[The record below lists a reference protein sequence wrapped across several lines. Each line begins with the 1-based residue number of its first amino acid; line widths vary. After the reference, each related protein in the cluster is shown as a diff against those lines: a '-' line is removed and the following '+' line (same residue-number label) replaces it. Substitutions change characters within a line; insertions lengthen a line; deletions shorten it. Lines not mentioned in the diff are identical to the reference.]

1 MNLFKRTTAAGL
13 AALALAVVPAAPAA
27 ANPAPATAACTWRAE
42 PVRVPPFAEPRSYY
56 VDATDGEGN
65 FSGRTFVGQSAY
77 GVVLWEHG
85 EPRELD
91 LPAGFDSA
99 VPAGQTRSGT
109 VLVNAASFST
119 TPATHQI
126 FLYRDG
132 TYEPLRLP
140 AGYRDVRADA
150 INDRGDVV
158 ATASVPGGTGSVVLL
173 WSVLAAGPRVIAPP
187 ELPYASAVDIDEDG
201 TILLGDG
208 YSAYLWRSG
217 TLTPQPPSPG
227 TPVLTREISNGN
239 AVGTV
244 LDAAGPKAV
253 VWSQD
258 TPHLLDGGGAAES
271 VNRHG
276 TIAGR
281 VGAWDGPP
289 AVWQG
294 TSLVTKLPLPEGA
307 TSASADLISDDGT
320 VFGRGDGDTG
330 PVLWRCGS

>member
-1 MNLFKRTTAAGL
+1 MNLVKRITAAGL
-13 AALALAVVPAAPAA
+13 AVLALAVVTAAPAGA
-27 ANPAPATAACTWRAE
+27 DPAPAACTWRAE
-42 PVRVPPFAEPRSYY
+42 PVPVPPFAEPSSYY

-65 FSGRTFVGQSAY
+65 FAGRTFVSQSAF

-85 EPRELD
+85 EPRQLD
-91 LPAGFDSA
+91 LPTGFDSA

-109 VLVNAASFST
+109 VLVNATSFDT

-126 FLYRDG
+126 FLYRNG

-140 AGYRDVRADA
+140 AGYRDARADA

-158 ATASVPGGTGSVVLL
+158 ATASVPGGTGSVVIL

-201 TILLGDG
+201 TVLLSGG

-227 TPVLTREISNGN
+227 TPVLAREISGGT
-239 AVGTV
+239 AVGAV

-253 VWSQD
+253 LWSQD
-258 TPHLLDGGGAAES
+258 TPHLLEGGGTAES
-271 VNRHG
+271 VNRQG

-307 TSASADLISDDGT
+307 TSASADLIGDDGT

>member
-1 MNLFKRTTAAGL
+1 MNLVKRITAAGL
-13 AALALAVVPAAPAA
+13 AVLALAVVTAAPAGA
-27 ANPAPATAACTWRAE
+27 DPAPAACTWRAE
-42 PVRVPPFAEPRSYY
+42 PVPVPPFAEPSSYY

-65 FSGRTFVGQSAY
+65 FAGRTYVDQSAF

-85 EPRELD
+85 EPRQLD

-109 VLVNAASFST
+109 VLVNAWSFRT
-119 TPATHQI
+119 TPATSQI
-126 FLYRDG
+126 FLYRNG

-140 AGYRDVRADA
+140 AGYRDVTANA

-158 ATASVPGGTGSVVLL
+158 ATASFPGGSVVIL

-201 TILLGDG
+201 TVLLSGG

-227 TPVLTREISNGN
+227 TPVLAREISGGT
-239 AVGTV
+239 AVGAV
-244 LDAAGPKAV
+244 LDVAGPKAV
-253 VWSQD
+253 LWSQD
-258 TPHLLDGGGAAES
+258 TPHLLEGGGAAES

-294 TSLVTKLPLPEGA
+294 TGLVTKLPLPEGA
-307 TSASADLISDDGT
+307 SSASADLIGDDGT

>member
-13 AALALAVVPAAPAA
+13 AGLALAVVPAVPAA
-27 ANPAPATAACTWRAE
+27 ADPAPPGASCTWRAE
-42 PVRVPPFAEPRSYY
+42 PVPVPPFAEPRSYY

-65 FSGRTFVGQSAY
+65 FSGRTFVGQSAF

-85 EPRELD
+85 EPRQLD
-91 LPAGFDSA
+91 LPEGFDSA

-109 VLVNAASFST
+109 VLVNATSFAT
-119 TPATHQI
+119 TPATQQI
-126 FLYRDG
+126 FLYRNG
-132 TYEPLRLP
+132 TYEPVRLP
-140 AGYRDVRADA
+140 AGYRNARADA

-158 ATASVPGGTGSVVLL
+158 ATASVPGGSVVIL
-173 WSVLAAGPRVIAPP
+173 WSVLAAGPIVISPP
-187 ELPYASAVDIDEDG
+187 ELPWASAVDIDEDG

-227 TPVLTREISNGN
+227 TPVLTREISNGT

-244 LDAAGPKAV
+244 LDPAGPKAV
-253 VWSQD
+253 LWSQD
-258 TPHLLDGGGAAES
+258 APHLLDGGGEAES
-271 VNRHG
+271 VNHHG

-281 VGAWDGPP
+281 LGAWDGPP

-294 TSLVTKLPLPEGA
+294 TSLVAKLPLPAGA
-307 TSASADLISDDGT
+307 ASASADLIGDDGT

-330 PVLWRCGS
+330 PVRWRCGS